1 MSDLSPF
8 VPVPVPVPAPAPV
21 PVKTRARR
29 TLRLLG
35 AAATAGSVA
44 IGLAALSGTAQ
55 ASAAGGGVASGGTA
69 VGGAAQAPGGVRL
82 SGAARGSAAEVGAA
96 PGIWAVGGAA
106 QASGGA
112 GIGCDV
118 AAAYYDT
125 APQSGNLAMVRQAV
139 LCLINAERAR
149 AGLRPYTRNSA
160 LDAAA
165 ASHADAAARLKWWR
179 PGANSHT
186 NPQTGSTPG
195 SRITAAGYCPN
206 PLSWAYAE
214 TTYTGWGGSGT
225 PRAAVHWWV
234 HVSTY
239 GHRQIVLSPTLVDA
253 GVGAAAGAA
262 DPAGA
267 GASGGGT
274 FVVDYG
280 RCQR

>member
-8 VPVPVPVPAPAPV
+8 V
-21 PVKTRARR
+21 KTRARRR
-29 TLRLLG
+29 TLRLLA
-35 AAATAGSVA
+35 AAATAGAVA
-44 IGLAALSGTAQ
+44 SGAPALGGTASAAAGGAGSGVAALSGM
-55 ASAAGGGVASGGTA
+55 ASAGAGGVAL
-69 VGGAAQAPGGVRL
+69 GVPAL
-82 SGAARGSAAEVGAA
+82 SGEARTSAT
-96 PGIWAVGGAA
+96 
-106 QASGGA
+106 A

-125 APQSGNLAMVRQAV
+125 APQSGNIAMVRQAV
-139 LCLINAERAR
+139 LCLIDAERAA
-149 AGLRPYTRNSA
+149 AGLRPLTRNSA

-239 GHRQIVLSPTLVDA
+239 GHRQIVLSPTLVDVGA
-253 GVGAAAGAA
+253 GAAAGAA

-267 GASGGGT
+267 GAGGGGT
-274 FVVDYG
+274 FVVDFG

>member
-1 MSDLSPF
+1 MQD
-8 VPVPVPVPAPAPV
+8 
-21 PVKTRARR
+21 
-29 TLRLLG
+29 
-35 AAATAGSVA
+35 
-44 IGLAALSGTAQ
+44 
-55 ASAAGGGVASGGTA
+55 AS
-69 VGGAAQAPGGVRL
+69 
-82 SGAARGSAAEVGAA
+82 
-96 PGIWAVGGAA
+96 
-106 QASGGA
+106 GA

-118 AAAYYDT
+118 AAAYYDV
-125 APQSGNLAMVRQAV
+125 APQSGNIAMVRQAV
-139 LCLINAERAR
+139 LCLIDAERVR
-149 AGLRPYTRNSA
+149 AGLRPLTRNSA

-225 PRAAVHWWV
+225 PRAAVRWWV

-239 GHRQIVLSPTLVDA
+239 GHRQIVLSPTLADV

-274 FVVDYG
+274 FVVDFG

>member
-8 VPVPVPVPAPAPV
+8 APAPAPV

-44 IGLAALSGTAQ
+44 IGLAALSSGTAQ
-55 ASAAGGGVASGGTA
+55 ASAAGSGVASGGTA
-69 VGGAAQAPGGVRL
+69 VGGAV
-82 SGAARGSAAEVGAA
+82 RGSA
-96 PGIWAVGGAA
+96 
-106 QASGGA
+106 GA

>member
-8 VPVPVPVPAPAPV
+8 VPAPVPVSV

-55 ASAAGGGVASGGTA
+55 ASAAGGGVASRGAA
-69 VGGAAQAPGGVRL
+69 VSGAAQAPGG
-82 SGAARGSAAEVGAA
+82 A
-96 PGIWAVGGAA
+96 AVGGAA